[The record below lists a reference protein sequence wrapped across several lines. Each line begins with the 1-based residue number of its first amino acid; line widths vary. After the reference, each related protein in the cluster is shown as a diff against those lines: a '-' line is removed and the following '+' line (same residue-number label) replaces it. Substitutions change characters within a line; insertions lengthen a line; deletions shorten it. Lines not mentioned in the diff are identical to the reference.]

1 MVNIGF
7 ASFIGEILDRLAQI
21 GPELL
26 VFLRIVRERGL
37 HALTHAADQWSHLN
51 DELGRNGVVQLQLLS
66 TGFLLCELSL
76 GLAQQSDELLLGEF
90 FEIQGHGIQEK
101 GVVGNHWNFTCP
113 PAPLQEALS
122 YCQQCSEL
130 P

>member
-26 VFLRIVRERGL
+26 VLLRIVRERGL
-37 HALTHAADQWSHLN
+37 HALTHAADQRSHLN

-76 GLAQQSDELLLGEF
+76 GLAQQSDELLLGES